1 MQSVQCSKLVTKLWI
16 GFLERWFRAPMW
28 ITVDSIL
35 PELTMDVNPGGF
47 CLAGEDN
54 GQIIQAGQ
62 TGQ

>member
-1 MQSVQCSKLVTKLWI
+1 
-16 GFLERWFRAPMW
+16 MW